1 MAEFFEF
8 DPQTGIKTEFE
19 CDEDTGALTLI
30 RSADMTE
37 VLDYTNKIRNE
48 GGMNKEAIAESW
60 WPYCTL
66 PPIAQLHM
74 ISKGIDIQNDAH
86 FDRMLQEV
94 NEHFP
99 YLKLTTGK
107 EGKSSA
113 PVYFMPGANK

>member
-1 MAEFFEF
+1 
-8 DPQTGIKTEFE
+8 
-19 CDEDTGALTLI
+19 
-30 RSADMTE
+30 
-37 VLDYTNKIRNE
+37 
-48 GGMNKEAIAESW
+48 
-60 WPYCTL
+60 
-66 PPIAQLHM
+66 M

-113 PVYFMPGANK
+113 PVYFMPRR